1 MEATVTRDDLI
12 IHESPAVLKHLE
24 ILQGIITRMAGNS
37 AACKTW
43 SLTIIT
49 GIIALSVEKCCIPI
63 WISLIPTIM
72 FFALDSFYL
81 GLERHFIGLQR
92 DFVSK
97 LAAKTLEAK
106 DIYVIKSKRNF
117 WIHLKFMLGGMVSF
131 STAFIYVPIILLVI
145 YLWKLGF

>member
-1 MEATVTRDDLI
+1 MTRNDLT
-12 IHESPAVLKHLE
+12 IHESPAVIKHLE

-43 SLTIIT
+43 ALTIIT
-49 GIIALSVEKCCIPI
+49 GLIALSFEKQCIPI
-63 WISLIPTIM
+63 WVSLIPAIM

-92 DFVSK
+92 EFVGM
-97 LAAKTLEAK
+97 LAAKTIEMR
-106 DIYVIKSKRNF
+106 DVYVIKSKRNF

-131 STAFIYVPIILLVI
+131 STAFVYAPIIVLVS
-145 YLWKLGF
+145 YLWKIGY